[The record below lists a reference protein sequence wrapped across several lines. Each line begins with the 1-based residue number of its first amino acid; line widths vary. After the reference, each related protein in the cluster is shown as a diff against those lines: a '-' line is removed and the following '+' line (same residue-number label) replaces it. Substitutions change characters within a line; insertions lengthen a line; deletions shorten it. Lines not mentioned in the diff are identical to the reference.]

1 MDIKEL
7 SDIQS
12 ESGVIGTLIYHPEYI
27 AHTDY
32 LKPNHFFGV
41 ENGCIFWVIQELF
54 ENGISNID
62 AFNISNKIQSN
73 TAVKNTIEKFNLPNV
88 QEFVELYKETARHS
102 IEEYKMLADNIVSMA
117 FKRELIK
124 VSHQI
129 ESNCYQK
136 SIDLDTLSLLTY
148 KSLDGLTES
157 FMTRG
162 NIQTFGS
169 RIDDIWDEIQQEGK
183 YGLESKFTSFNT
195 YWKYQRKELYIIEAY
210 KKNGKSMFLMNE
222 AINMIKNGV
231 PTLVYDS
238 EMGDALYLKRLLSH
252 LSGVSFKKISELTYS
267 NEEYQ
272 RVMKWKEW
280 LKNQP
285 FEHIYDPGMSM
296 KKLFS
301 VCRSMQNSMNLS
313 FVIYDYLKSNEK
325 STGDNYNKLGEMT
338 DYLKN
343 EIAGRL
349 NLPVLA
355 ACQLNRNGEVGDSKK
370 IEDYCSVAIKWGKK
384 TQEMIAKDGIECGNA
399 YAKVGVN
406 RLGESMVE
414 DDNEDYLD
422 FIFDGAKCT
431 IEEAQQHKRDNS
443 F

>member
-27 AHTDY
+27 AHTEY

-169 RIDDIWDEIQQEGK
+169 RIDDVWDEIQQEGK

-285 FEHIYDPGMSM
+285 FEHIYDPSMSM